1 MINVTFEIFSTYI
14 TTPIT
19 HTTTIHHY
27 LSYPLDGLI
36 STTRPVTLWVIR
48 HLYQTLS
55 SSFLCSVL
63 TEQINWA
70 NEQRKKC
77 LNVTTL
83 KTLLVSFWL
92 KDMLW
97 VVINYWYFT
106 FCFNLLKGMQMNRF
120 GYLDAELFTNKCCY
134 IGLSFAYRTKH
145 GLSSHFFCFY
155 TDEKIEPQSTL
166 FCFLTSHN
174 TSNIQEKNIN
184 TISLLHQRENILQD

>member
-1 MINVTFEIFSTYI
+1 
-14 TTPIT
+14 
-19 HTTTIHHY
+19 
-27 LSYPLDGLI
+27 
-36 STTRPVTLWVIR
+36 
-48 HLYQTLS
+48 
-55 SSFLCSVL
+55 
-63 TEQINWA
+63 
-70 NEQRKKC
+70 
-77 LNVTTL
+77 
-83 KTLLVSFWL
+83 
-92 KDMLW
+92 MLW

-106 FCFNLLKGMQMNRF
+106 FYFNLLKGMQMNRF

-184 TISLLHQRENILQD
+184 TISLLHQRENRSQVNRKRYSTLLAIILMGNINYNVNELSLHDQNG